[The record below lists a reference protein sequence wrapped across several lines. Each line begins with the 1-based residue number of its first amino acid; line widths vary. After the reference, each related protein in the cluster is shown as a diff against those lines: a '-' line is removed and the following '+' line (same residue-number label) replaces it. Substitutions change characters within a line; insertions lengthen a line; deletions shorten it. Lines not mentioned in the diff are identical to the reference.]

1 MLKPDTYMLRFGELA
16 LKGKNQKLFVDDLIR
31 IIKPRI
37 KKIDGRVEKGH
48 KRLLLHT
55 DASPEDVRE
64 AMSTVF
70 GIVGISPI
78 WRTKADMAAIKEV
91 AWTLLEPYKDS
102 GKTFAIR
109 AKRGV
114 KNMPLTSPEIQRQVA
129 DHVLGNGLDLPV
141 DLKHADLP
149 LHISLDVKGAWL
161 HLETWKCLGGLPVRP
176 RDRMG
181 LLISGGIDSP
191 VAGNLM
197 QKRGAWLT
205 GIYFHT
211 PPYTVEAAKDK
222 VIELAEV
229 LARYQNKLNLFVV
242 NFTEVMQTIRAE
254 CAPAATVV
262 LSRRMMMRAASR
274 IMDRVR
280 GKALITGECL
290 GQVASQTIEN
300 IGVIEE
306 GVPYPVLR
314 PLISMDKREIITLS
328 ERMGAYDIS
337 IRPAQ
342 DCCALFSPKDPL
354 TKARVSDM
362 HEQEARLDI
371 DGLIGRALDLTEII
385 ELYPPCKDPALS
397 E

>member
-1 MLKPDTYMLRFGELA
+1 
-16 LKGKNQKLFVDDLIR
+16 
-31 IIKPRI
+31 
-37 KKIDGRVEKGH
+37 
-48 KRLLLHT
+48 
-55 DASPEDVRE
+55 
-64 AMSTVF
+64 
-70 GIVGISPI
+70 
-78 WRTKADMAAIKEV
+78 
-91 AWTLLEPYKDS
+91 
-102 GKTFAIR
+102 
-109 AKRGV
+109 
-114 KNMPLTSPEIQRQVA
+114 
-129 DHVLGNGLDLPV
+129 
-141 DLKHADLP
+141 
-149 LHISLDVKGAWL
+149 
-161 HLETWKCLGGLPVRP
+161 
-176 RDRMG
+176 
-181 LLISGGIDSP
+181 
-191 VAGNLM
+191 
-197 QKRGAWLT
+197 
-205 GIYFHT
+205 
-211 PPYTVEAAKDK
+211 
-222 VIELAEV
+222 
-229 LARYQNKLNLFVV
+229 
-242 NFTEVMQTIRAE
+242 MQTIRAE

-385 ELYPPCKDPALS
+385 ALYPPCKDPALS